1 MDAVVVVAGV
11 AEAAEVEV
19 RVRARSQTG
28 GPTSPSMRIIP
39 RIQSVKNIMFLGKVL
54 IGVKSQLHV
63 HGKTSLYQ
71 KINNETGA
79 SLDLKTYKKP
89 CIPDLKQKY
98 TR

>member
-1 MDAVVVVAGV
+1 MDPTPQ
-11 AEAAEVEV
+11 EVQIKV
-19 RVRARSQTG
+19 QNIQTYLLALTASARLTG
-28 GPTSPSMRIIP
+28 PLARLQFTVEN
-39 RIQSVKNIMFLGKVL
+39 QD
-54 IGVKSQLHV
+54 HV